1 MNQENGTKHISFKPI
16 SVNCHERTRSGADT
30 FTLIYLVLDCGLWL
44 IPMLIL
50 LHRRWRERH
59 GAGS

>member
-30 FTLIYLVLDCGLWL
+30 FTLIFFGKNLGQYCTV
-44 IPMLIL
+44 
-50 LHRRWRERH
+50 
-59 GAGS
+59 

>member
-30 FTLIYLVLDCGLWL
+30 FTFIFFGKNLYREAVSALVTTPLNQQWNL
-44 IPMLIL
+44 
-50 LHRRWRERH
+50 
-59 GAGS
+59 